1 MEDGLGSTARFNPCA
16 GLDRDARY
24 GLAFSGGVD
33 SAYLLAALV
42 RQGLNVKA
50 YTVSTAFQLPRD
62 TADALRLARELG
74 ADHELIEV
82 DVLRHTDICA
92 NPPDR
97 CYLCKRLIFGTILER
112 MREDGR
118 TVLLDATNA
127 SDDPSHRPG
136 FRAMREL
143 GVVSP
148 LRLAGMTKDDVRA
161 ASRELGLFTADK
173 PSFAC
178 FAVHVPAGAPI
189 TAEALARAA
198 QSQAARDAGGGAG
211 DNVPDDGATRETA
224 DDDATSETNEKR

>member
-1 MEDGLGSTARFNPCA
+1 MPLQFD
-16 GLDRDARY
+16 LDPSVRY

-33 SAYLLAALV
+33 SAYLLAALL
-42 RQGLNVKA
+42 RDGLDVKA
-50 YTVSTAFQLPRD
+50 YTISTAFQLPRD

-82 DVLRHTDICA
+82 DIFANDEVCA
-92 NPPDR
+92 NPADR
-97 CYLCKRLIFGTILER
+97 CYRCKRVVFGTILAH
-112 MREDGR
+112 MAADGR

-127 SDDPSHRPG
+127 SDDPARRPG

-148 LRLAGMTKDDVRA
+148 LRAAGMTKDDIRA

-178 FAVHVPAGAPI
+178 FAVRVPTGQRITPASLATAHHSFAEQHPELGLGLEDADVAP
-189 TAEALARAA
+189 TA
-198 QSQAARDAGGGAG
+198 
-211 DNVPDDGATRETA
+211 
-224 DDDATSETNEKR
+224 